1 MSILGRMD
9 DAAGDDVVSAA
20 AGQKRAAEKS
30 RSRQELEKSES
41 IVGNARQRRE
51 RHEAERNVERRAATR

>member
-41 IVGNARQRRE
+41 ILVAS
-51 RHEAERNVERRAATR
+51 